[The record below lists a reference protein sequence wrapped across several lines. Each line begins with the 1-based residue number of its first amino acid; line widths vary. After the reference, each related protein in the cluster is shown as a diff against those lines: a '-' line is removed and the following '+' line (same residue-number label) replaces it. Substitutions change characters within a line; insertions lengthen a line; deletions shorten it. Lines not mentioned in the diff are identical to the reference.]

1 MSEQVSLTEQAAVQ
15 HVTENGASGQNSHA
29 PERTWV
35 RDLTDGQQLAGVL
48 GVRARALRQRRNG
61 EDWLRLM
68 VCDRSGSVE
77 AVAWDGVSDCFDIAA
92 PGSAVHIT
100 GRFAV
105 HSQYGPKI
113 TIEAIRAARDDE
125 FDPA

>member
-1 MSEQVSLTEQAAVQ
+1 MSQQVSLTEQPAAQQVA
-15 HVTENGASGQNSHA
+15 ENGASRQNGHA
-29 PERTWV
+29 PERPWV
-35 RDLTDGQQLAGVL
+35 RDLADGQQIAGVF
-48 GVRARALRQRRNG
+48 GVRERELRQRRNG

-68 VCDRSGSVE
+68 VCDRSGTVE
-77 AVAWDGVSDCFDIAA
+77 AVAWDGVTDSFDVAA

-113 TIEAIRAARDDE
+113 TIEA
-125 FDPA
+125 